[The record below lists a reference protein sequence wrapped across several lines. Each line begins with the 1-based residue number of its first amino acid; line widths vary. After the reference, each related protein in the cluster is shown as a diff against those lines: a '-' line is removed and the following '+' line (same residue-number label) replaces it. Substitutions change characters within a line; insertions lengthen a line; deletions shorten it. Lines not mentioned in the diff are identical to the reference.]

1 MNPAKPKQVMSH
13 PMPRQLYYELQ
24 LLVGIDQCMV
34 GRASYQTGSK
44 RITSVFWLCAPTPSY
59 STCSSPLELFTL
71 PMASLRVTIDKES
84 NVIGLRFQVAI
95 LQVSRLEYG
104 HNLFFFLFSVPTHS
118 FWDQVCV
125 LLDFPWIQHRHVAVV
140 DLPLAMS
147 VLIVGLVP
155 LVLRLRHTN
164 RWFSLNELFQ
174 LS

>member
-1 MNPAKPKQVMSH
+1 MRAMNPAKPKQVMSH

-71 PMASLRVTIDKES
+71 PMASLRSIKES
-84 NVIGLRFQVAI
+84 NVIGLRFQDAI

-104 HNLFFFLFSVPTHS
+104 HNLFFFFFQYPLILLGLGLRFTRFSVDLAQTCCCS
-118 FWDQVCV
+118 RSTTCTECSYSWIGTLSAEIEAYKQV
-125 LLDFPWIQHRHVAVV
+125 
-140 DLPLAMS
+140 
-147 VLIVGLVP
+147 VLI
-155 LVLRLRHTN
+155 
-164 RWFSLNELFQ
+164 E
-174 LS
+174 